1 MFSGIAVFNSRQI
14 TLSLLFYQKILSISI
29 CNWILDKHQM
39 KIIDHYA
46 TSSGSQKS
54 KDSTK
59 PVAVYKEIKQDN
71 KWDIEEII

>member
-1 MFSGIAVFNSRQI
+1 
-14 TLSLLFYQKILSISI
+14 
-29 CNWILDKHQM
+29 M